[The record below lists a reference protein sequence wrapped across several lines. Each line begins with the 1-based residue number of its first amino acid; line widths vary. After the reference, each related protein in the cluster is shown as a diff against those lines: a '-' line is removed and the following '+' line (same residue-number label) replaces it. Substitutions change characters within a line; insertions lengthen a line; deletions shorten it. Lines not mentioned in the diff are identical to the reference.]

1 MQRKK
6 VIMFVFLCPAQHIPH
21 PQEQTM
27 LFKKSIKMK
36 VKTVIINREAW
47 LFAIY
52 KRLFSAVLLSGSIM
66 NWKSPTE
73 SNGRTKKLNRKLPLK
88 KT

>member
-6 VIMFVFLCPAQHIPH
+6 VIMFVFLCPAQYIPH

-36 VKTVIINREAW
+36 VKTVIINRE
-47 LFAIY
+47 
-52 KRLFSAVLLSGSIM
+52 G
-66 NWKSPTE
+66 
-73 SNGRTKKLNRKLPLK
+73 
-88 KT
+88 